1 MKCNINK
8 FNVTEAV
15 KPKKRKH
22 RFLALIIVASSF
34 VTVCCT
40 LFVLCKFVLP
50 KFAFYFEPDGD
61 EEEEGEENTEERA
74 ESTEA

>member
-1 MKCNINK
+1 MKCLKDK

-61 EEEEGEENTEERA
+61 EEEDEENTEESA